1 MKKKVQK
8 KRMGRP
14 TANNKV
20 IFIYKAKDKGE
31 LEDEEIKTD
40 DLNSIKILNE
50 EEMNLLSEPDLCKN
64 LKFYEKTLNN

>member
-1 MKKKVQK
+1 MIKMKKKVKK

-20 IFIYKAKDKGE
+20 IFIYKGE

-50 EEMNLLSEPDLCKN
+50 EEMN
-64 LKFYEKTLNN
+64 

>member
-20 IFIYKAKDKGE
+20 IFIYKAKNKGE

-50 EEMNLLSEPDLCKN
+50 EEMN
-64 LKFYEKTLNN
+64 